1 MSKFSFNRKERIKKR
16 ADFLS
21 IYKNGQN
28 FETRHFRITVMA
40 NKREFRRLGLSVSK
54 KTGGAVQRNY
64 VKRRLREYFRLNKEL
79 FPINSDMIITVKHGA
94 ADKSYN
100 DMKSELNNLLPI

>member
-1 MSKFSFNRKERIKKR
+1 MKERIKKR
-16 ADFLS
+16 ADFLA

-28 FETRHFRITVMA
+28 FKTRHFRITVMA
-40 NKREFRRLGLSVSK
+40 NKRDFSRLGLSVSK

-79 FPINSDMIITVKHGA
+79 FPINSDIIITEKHGA

-100 DMKSELNNLLPI
+100 EIKSELNNLLPL

>member
-28 FETRHFRITVMA
+28 FETRHLRITVMA

-54 KTGGAVQRNY
+54 KTGGSVQRNY
-64 VKRRLREYFRLNKEL
+64 MKRRLREYFRLNKAI
-79 FPINSDMIITVKHGA
+79 FPVNNDIIITAKHGA

-100 DMKSELNNLLPI
+100 EIKSELNNLLPI

>member
-28 FETRHFRITVMA
+28 FETRHFRITVIA

-79 FPINSDMIITVKHGA
+79 FPINSDIIITVKHGA

-100 DMKSELNNLLPI
+100 DMKSELNSLLPI

>member
-28 FETRHFRITVMA
+28 FETRHLRITVMA

-64 VKRRLREYFRLNKEL
+64 VKMRFREYFRLNKEI
-79 FPINSDMIITVKHGA
+79 FPVNSDIIITAKHGA
-94 ADKSYN
+94 ADKRYN
-100 DMKSELNNLLPI
+100 EIKSELNNLLPI

>member
-1 MSKFSFNRKERIKKR
+1 MSKFFFNRKERVKKR
-16 ADFLS
+16 ADFLA
-21 IYKNGQN
+21 IYKSGQN
-28 FETRHFRITVMA
+28 FKTEHFRLTVIT
-40 NKREFRRLGLSVSK
+40 NKRNYRRLGLSVSK

-79 FPINSDMIITVKHGA
+79 FPVNSDIIITAKHGA

-100 DMKSELNNLLPI
+100 EIKSELNNLLPI

>member
-16 ADFLS
+16 SDFLV

-28 FETRHFRITVMA
+28 FRTRHFRIIVMA
-40 NKREFRRLGLSVSK
+40 NKRDFSRLGLSVSK
-54 KTGGAVQRNY
+54 KTGGAVQRNH

-79 FPINSDMIITVKHGA
+79 FPVNSDIIISVKHGA

-100 DMKSELNNLLPI
+100 EIKSELNNLLPI

>member
-1 MSKFSFNRKERIKKR
+1 MSELSFSKKERVKKR
-16 ADFLS
+16 TDYLAA
-21 IYKNGQN
+21 YKHGQK
-28 FETRHFRITVMA
+28 FETKHFRISVHNNTRHFR
-40 NKREFRRLGLSVSK
+40 RLGITISK
-54 KTGGAVQRNY
+54 KAGNAVQRNY

-79 FPINSDMIITVKHGA
+79 FPINSDIIITVKHGA